1 MAGYGARKGSN
12 NGGGRIKGQRKGE
25 TRVQAIE
32 RMTMENAPGT
42 VEEVVRTHTAAGHH
56 RKLAKDVLGE
66 AMNFFYG
73 LAAKYQ
79 PTEGNA
85 TADERKFLTF
95 LDKTADIA
103 AKLAP
108 FESPKLSN
116 VTQVQAPLDMS
127 RFTVPELEE
136 FERLLAK
143 AAQPAGGTGGAGET
157 TH

>member
-1 MAGYGARKGSN
+1 MAGYGSKPGSN
-12 NGGGRIKGQRKGE
+12 NGGGRIKGQRRGE
-25 TRVQAIE
+25 TKKQALE
-32 RMTMENAPGT
+32 RMAVEGGT
-42 VEEVVRTHTAAGHH
+42 VAEVVAAVQRPGVH

-79 PTEGNA
+79 PTEGNQN
-85 TADERKFLTF
+85 ADERKFLTF
-95 LDKTADIA
+95 LDKTAEIA
-103 AKLAP
+103 GKLAP

-127 RFTVPELEE
+127 RFTTSELEE

-143 AAQPAGGTGGAGET
+143 AAQPVGGASGAGET